1 MDLGIKDFIVDS
13 NGNRYENKHFYKNQ
27 EKKLNKLQRQ
37 LSKKQKGSNN
47 RNKIRIKLAK
57 VHEKIKN

>member
-27 EKKLNKLQRQ
+27 EKKLKKLQKQ
-37 LSKKQKGSNN
+37 FSKK
-47 RNKIRIKLAK
+47 
-57 VHEKIKN
+57 